1 MSFQAPSPTA
11 AEVQGLRGRCLQL
24 EAELAAALN
33 PTHTVTFVGS
43 CEGWHSWSGAIGATS
58 QVNVG
63 NAAPTAHLRA
73 TTELTKWKT
82 ANPGAVIVS
91 EEHTWTG
98 LTPQPFSNSNM
109 FMVPTVVI
117 VVKYRLN

>member
-1 MSFQAPSPTA
+1 MASTS
-11 AEVQGLRGRCLQL
+11 AEVQSLRGRCLQL
-24 EAELAAALN
+24 EAELAAAMN

-43 CEGWHSWSGAIGATS
+43 CIGWHSWSGAIGTS

-63 NAAPTAHLRA
+63 NAAATAHMKA

-82 ANPGAVIVS
+82 ANPSAVILS
-91 EEHTWTG
+91 EEHTWNG
-98 LTPQPFSNSNM
+98 LTPQLFPNSDV